1 MNDIHIV
8 NHEKSTFQIIL
19 KQVRR
24 NQEIAKNE
32 EENARFHK
40 KPWERFGADHLIYEQ
55 KLGLQPGTLMKII
68 SHMSTQGITPF
79 GLDVGSDTSALRSL
93 GIPGVAIGLGETRTQ
108 EMIEE
113 DLNNNRYFVNG
124 DVLRRST
131 WRRLHDV
138 MRVNG
143 IIKGFPLI
151 LEVADGGLTKIT
163 RDPNVHF
170 DLAQEMWSVLYPNNG
185 RMFLQMRNNDKFF
198 LSSYPLINNLNWI
211 NFLKESGIEASNTGE
226 GIALTRQP
234 ENSASLP
241 TNIQQIDVYN
251 YY

>member
-1 MNDIHIV
+1 M
-8 NHEKSTFQIIL
+8 NHEKTTFQIIL

-24 NQEIAKNE
+24 NQETAKNE
-32 EENARFHK
+32 EKNAQSNK
-40 KPWERFGADHLIYEQ
+40 KPWERFGADHLLYEQ
-55 KLGLQPGTLMKII
+55 KLGLQPGTLMKLV
-68 SHMSTQGITPF
+68 SDLCVQGITPF

-93 GIPGVAIGLGETRTQ
+93 DIPGVAIGLGETRTQ

-113 DLNNNRYFVNG
+113 DLKHNRYFVKG

-131 WRRLHDV
+131 WRKLHEV
-138 MRVNG
+138 MRAHE
-143 IIKGFPLI
+143 ITEGFPLV

-163 RDPNVHF
+163 GDPNVHF
-170 DLAQEMWSVLYPNNG
+170 NLAQEMWSVLNPNGG

-211 NFLKESGIEASNTGE
+211 TFLRESGIKASNTGE
-226 GIALTRQP
+226 GIALARQP
-234 ENSASLP
+234 ENPASLP